1 MGFNTLV
8 REVLTKKNSVEDE
21 KTSTLKV
28 GINSVFIR
36 RNLQLEHLLLSK
48 QPFHLQY

>member
-1 MGFNTLV
+1 MGFNTSV
-8 REVLTKKNSVEDE
+8 REVLTKKIALKMK
-21 KTSTLKV
+21 KTSTLEV